1 MRGIIEI
8 QKYRNIFIANNPPG
22 ITVLEG
28 EINDIDCGEEPD
40 DRPPGDGDCRCW
52 RSDVIIGNPWGGGV
66 VLPALDEVKVEE
78 IAVGGGGLKEKSANG
93 LVFVADCAASKEAV
107 LETTRGETL
116 CGGLVPLELKEKLAN
131 GLGLAV
137 GSAVK
142 LSLFTPFGFVVSPST
157 AITKDGGC

>member
-1 MRGIIEI
+1 M
-8 QKYRNIFIANNPPG
+8 
-22 ITVLEG
+22 EG

-40 DRPPGDGDCRCW
+40 DRPPGDCDRRCW
-52 RSDVIIGNPWGGGV
+52 RSDVIIGNPCGGGV

-78 IAVGGGGLKEKSANG
+78 IAVGGGVRGGLKEKSANG

-107 LETTRGETL
+107 LETTRDETL

-142 LSLFTPFGFVVSPST
+142 LSLSTPFGFVVSPST